1 MQEEIENAISIS
13 VIGDGESQKIYVFV
27 STVRDHCFHCA
38 LSTSP
43 GLLSDYDLNCNDF
56 QLVEETECVQV
67 THSQLLTYLCLCS
80 NPNS

>member
-1 MQEEIENAISIS
+1 MQSASS
-13 VIGDGESQKIYVFV
+13 WMLVSTVIGDGESQKIYVFA

-56 QLVEETECVQV
+56 QLVEETEGMQV